1 MKYLL
6 YTNILVYE
14 DFNLGASVEAV
25 RFINPLHSSFDLAT
39 L

>member
-6 YTNILVYE
+6 DTSILIIE
-14 DFNLGASVEAV
+14 DFNLGASVEEV
-25 RFINPLHSSFDLAT
+25 RLINPLHSSFALAT